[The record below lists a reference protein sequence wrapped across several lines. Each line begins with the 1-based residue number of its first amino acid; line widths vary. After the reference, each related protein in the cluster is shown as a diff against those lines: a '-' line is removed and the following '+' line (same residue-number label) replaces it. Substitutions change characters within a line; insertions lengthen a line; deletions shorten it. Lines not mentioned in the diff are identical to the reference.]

1 MVKTEFE
8 ESLWLRIPGKR
19 GEKYLFLGNVHVPPK
34 NVASKAQGDFGQI
47 GQDVQRFRRKGE
59 VVMVGD
65 FNARVGKASSRGQA
79 IGQHGEDKVNDNGV
93 RTLNVLASN
102 ELMALNRRRECD
114 KPDQRAIRNEC
125 SILDYI
131 LVDRGS
137 TQIPKLHGS
146 AIDMGL
152 TDHFLIWANTD
163 RTRKVESKKQR
174 NVFRWRVERLGDEG
188 TRGEF

>member
-65 FNARVGKASSRGQA
+65 FNARVGKASSRSQA
-79 IGQHGEDKVNDNGV
+79 
-93 RTLNVLASN
+93 LS
-102 ELMALNRRRECD
+102 
-114 KPDQRAIRNEC
+114 
-125 SILDYI
+125 
-131 LVDRGS
+131 
-137 TQIPKLHGS
+137 
-146 AIDMGL
+146 
-152 TDHFLIWANTD
+152 LIHI
-163 RTRKVESKKQR
+163 
-174 NVFRWRVERLGDEG
+174 
-188 TRGEF
+188 

>member
-1 MVKTEFE
+1 MRKD
-8 ESLWLRIPGKR
+8 
-19 GEKYLFLGNVHVPPK
+19 LFLGNVYVPPK
-34 NVASKAQGDFGQI
+34 NVASKDQEDFGQI
-47 GQDVQRFRRKGE
+47 GQHVQRFRRKGE

-93 RTLNVLASN
+93 RTLKVLGSN

-114 KPDQRAIRNEC
+114 KPDQRAIRNEY

-131 LVDRGS
+131 LVDRGI
-137 TQIPKLHGS
+137 TQIPKLHVS
-146 AIDMGL
+146 AIDIGS

-174 NVFRWRVERLGDEG
+174 KVFRWRVERLGDEG
-188 TRGEF
+188 TRGEFQKALTGSVNISGNC